1 MAVVSTACHSTAAP
15 FRSMIPA
22 AAVVVGHSTR
32 TTAHPMRTSAT
43 GFERYADPANGES
56 GFAARHGA
64 MTVVLTENRAI
75 WRFRNGAPSVGM
87 EFVGATARQS
97 LTALGRVRGVSHY
110 FLGAD
115 PAAWRTAVEQFDGVR
130 YPGMYPGIDV
140 EYDAS
145 GETLEYGFVV
155 APYSDASV
163 IRMRFDGADQIEINR
178 LGDLVLHSGGESLR
192 QPRPSAYQESGSSR
206 QSVDVDYI
214 LDNDHTVRITV
225 GPHDPARRLV
235 IDPLVYSTYLGG
247 SGNDDAWAISVDA
260 AGNAYVVGGTNSSDF
275 PTLNALQG
283 AVGGPVSKYT
293 MFITKFDSSGQLVYS
308 TYLGG
313 DGGYGNGIDGDF
325 GNAVAVDAS
334 GNAYIA
340 GSTSSS
346 NFPTTLGA
354 FQVSN
359 GGACSRDPGGRN
371 PCVRAFVVK
380 LDTTGKLAYSTYLGG
395 TGGVDSA
402 LGMATG
408 PTGDAYLT
416 GWTRSQDFPVT
427 PSAFQPNLGSSSCSN
442 DCDGAFVT
450 RLNATGTALVYST
463 YLGPNFTTG
472 AAIAVDK
479 DGNAYITGLTSLDKF
494 PTTPGAFQP
503 TGGLMFVTKL
513 NPTGTGL
520 VFSSRLGSAWP
531 VIDESD
537 TIGATGIA
545 VDGGGNVYVTGYTH
559 GTNHVTT
566 PGVVF
571 PKPLGSGDAFVT
583 KINADGTTLE
593 YSTFL
598 GGSGDEGGNAIAVDQ
613 AGHAYITGWTSSRD
627 FPVTE
632 SNLQAV
638 LNQGTCDVR
647 WCANVFITRLAPDA
661 SAVEYSTYLGGSSWD
676 EGHGIA
682 VDASGSVYVAGS
694 TTSANFP
701 TADALQATSRKSPG
715 GSRTDAFAS
724 KVTIGIVQ
732 PARLLPK
739 RR

>member
-1 MAVVSTACHSTAAP
+1 MHTL
-15 FRSMIPA
+15 
-22 AAVVVGHSTR
+22 
-32 TTAHPMRTSAT
+32 AT
-43 GFERYADPANGES
+43 GFERYAEPANGES
-56 GFAARHGA
+56 GFAARRGA
-64 MTVVLTENRAI
+64 TTVVLTANRAT
-75 WRFRNGAPSVGM
+75 WRFRSGAPSIAM
-87 EFVGATARQS
+87 DFVGAAPHQS
-97 LTALGRVRGVSHY
+97 PSPLGRVRGVSHY

-115 PAAWRTAVEQFDGVR
+115 PAAWRTAVEHYAGVR
-130 YPGMYPGIDV
+130 YPGIYPGIDV

-163 IRMRFDGADQIEINR
+163 ICMRFDGADRIEINH
-178 LGDLVLHSGGESLR
+178 LGDLVVHSAGESLR
-192 QPRPSAYQESGSSR
+192 QPRPSAYQESDSSR
-206 QSVDVDYI
+206 QSVNADYI
-214 LDNDHTVRITV
+214 LGDDHTVSITV

-247 SGNDDAWAISVDA
+247 SGNDDARAVSVDA

-283 AVGGPVSKYT
+283 AAGGPASKYSI
-293 MFITKFDSSGQLVYS
+293 FITKFDSSGQLVYS

-313 DGGYGNGIDGDF
+313 DGGYGNGVDGDF
-325 GNAVAVDAS
+325 GNAVAVDAT
-334 GNAYIA
+334 GNAYIT

-346 NFPTTLGA
+346 NFPTTPGA
-354 FQVSN
+354 FEVSN
-359 GGACSRDPGGRN
+359 GGACSRDPGGRY
-371 PCVRAFVVK
+371 PCVRAIVVK

-395 TGGVDSA
+395 TGGVD
-402 LGMATG
+402 LATG
-408 PTGDAYLT
+408 IAIGPAGDAYLT
-416 GWTRSQDFPVT
+416 GWTWSQDFPVT
-427 PSAFQPNLGSSSCSN
+427 PRAFQPNLAGTSCSN
-442 DCDGAFVT
+442 DCTGTFVT

-463 YLGPNFTTG
+463 YLGPNDTSA
-472 AAIAVDK
+472 AAIAIDK
-479 DGNAYITGLTSLDKF
+479 DGNAYITGMTTPLGTF

-513 NPTGTGL
+513 DPTGTRL
-520 VFSSRLGSAWP
+520 VYSSRLGSDWP

-545 VDGGGNVYVTGYTH
+545 VDSGGNAYVTGYTH
-559 GTNHVTT
+559 GSNHVTT
-566 PGVVF
+566 PGVAF
-571 PKPLGSGDAFVT
+571 PTPLGSGDAFVT
-583 KINADGTTLE
+583 KISADGTTLG

-627 FPVTE
+627 FPLTE

-638 LNQGTCDVR
+638 LNQGACDVR
-647 WCANVFITRLAPDA
+647 WCANVFITRLAPDG
-661 SAVEYSTYLGGSSWD
+661 SAVEYSTYLGGSRWD

-701 TADALQATSRKSPG
+701 VARAFLGMSRKPPG
-715 GSRTDAFAS
+715 DSRTDAFVS
-724 KVTIGIVQ
+724 KVTTGIVQ